1 MSSHHGRIAVMVPKL
16 DSKMSMDELMRRWPA
31 TVHVAISHRLLC
43 VGCPIGPFHS
53 IADAAREHGL
63 DEAMLRR
70 EFEAA
75 IASEDRHR
83 AKLAS

>member
-1 MSSHHGRIAVMVPKL
+1 MEPKL
-16 DSKMSMDELMRRWPA
+16 DSTMSMDEMMRRWPA

-43 VGCPIGPFHS
+43 VGCPIGPFHT
-53 IADAAREHGL
+53 IANAAREHGL
-63 DEAMLRR
+63 DAEMLRR

-75 IASEDRHR
+75 ISLDETGRR

>member
-1 MSSHHGRIAVMVPKL
+1 MEPKL
-16 DSKMSMDELMRRWPA
+16 DSKMSMDEMMRRWPA
-31 TVHVAISHRLLC
+31 TVHVAINHRLLC
-43 VGCPIGPFHS
+43 VGCPIGPFHN

-75 IASEDRHR
+75 ITSDQDGRR
-83 AKLAS
+83 TKLAS

>member
-1 MSSHHGRIAVMVPKL
+1 MEPILNST
-16 DSKMSMDELMRRWPA
+16 MSMDEIMRKWPA
-31 TVHVAISHRLLC
+31 TVRVAISHHLLC

-63 DEAMLRR
+63 DEAILRR

-75 IASEDRHR
+75 IRSDEKDQR

>member
-1 MSSHHGRIAVMVPKL
+1 MEPKL
-16 DSKMSMDELMRRWPA
+16 DSTMSMDEMMRRWPA
-31 TVHVAISHRLLC
+31 TVHVAINHRLLC
-43 VGCPIGPFHS
+43 VGCPIGPFHT

-63 DEAMLRR
+63 DAEMLRR

-75 IASEDRHR
+75 ISLDETGRR